1 MHIHVFQHVP
11 FEGVGCM
18 ESWFNAREAR
28 VTYTRL
34 YESYQLPDITG
45 IDLLIVMGGPMNV
58 TDESYYPWLIDEKV
72 FIREAIRT
80 GVPVLGVCLG
90 AQLIAA
96 ALGSCIFANKYKEI
110 GWFPVEL
117 VNDNCELLPF
127 PKRFP
132 AFHWHGD
139 TFDLPKGAVHLM
151 RSDGCQNQGFMI
163 GKNVIGLQ
171 FHLETTPEVVELMI
185 ENCADDMIDGPYVQ
199 CPTTIREITVEFAD
213 LANVI
218 LSDTLDYL
226 TS

>member
-1 MHIHVFQHVP
+1 
-11 FEGVGCM
+11 M

-96 ALGSCIFANKYKEI
+96 ALGSRIFANKYKEI

-163 GKNVIGLQ
+163 GENVIGLQ

-185 ENCADDMIDGPYVQ
+185 ENCADDMIDGPYGQ

>member
-11 FEGVGCM
+11 FEGVGSM
-18 ESWFNAREAR
+18 ESWFNGREAR
-28 VTYTRL
+28 VTYTRF
-34 YESYQLPDITG
+34 YELYQLPDITG

-58 TDESYYPWLIDEKV
+58 TDEASHPWLIEEKDFV
-72 FIREAIRT
+72 LEAIRA

-96 ALGSCIFANKYKEI
+96 ALGSRIFANKYKEI
-110 GWFPVEL
+110 GWFPVES
-117 VNDNCELLPF
+117 VNDNCDLLPF

-139 TFDLPKGAVHLM
+139 TFDLPKGAMHLM
-151 RSDGCQNQGFMI
+151 SSEGCQNQGFMI
-163 GKNVIGLQ
+163 RKNVIGLQ
-171 FHLETTPEVVELMI
+171 IHLETTPEAVELMI
-185 ENCADDMIDGPYVQ
+185 ENCAADMIEGPYVQ
-199 CPTTIREITVEFAD
+199 SPKTIREITVEYAD